1 VPLCYRARPRI
12 PHVEKKPL
20 NRPPKTARWERARGD
35 EVQRVRIE
43 PQQLRVASP
52 VASHALGAAG
62 RCDPGGAAAPRA
74 KSNCAFTIA
83 PARTS
88 YKERTENEKEDE
100 DAVEK
105 KDEDWAHD
113 CTIDIVSPHL
123 GSCITRHTYLIGS
136 LWRVLISSCESHRR
150 CSGGENRREH
160 RHLSTPTA
168 RSHPLPRQLLQSNI
182 WAHPQQYSAQIAR
195 TNELTRKHP
204 GPELGLLSGGLR
216 EALRE
221 SREPSR
227 SHLR

>member
-1 VPLCYRARPRI
+1 VATCSESGSNPSSRVLYLRFHLLPLEPLVGAILVVQLYPAR
-12 PHVEKKPL
+12 K
-20 NRPPKTARWERARGD
+20 A
-35 EVQRVRIE
+35 
-43 PQQLRVASP
+43 
-52 VASHALGAAG
+52 
-62 RCDPGGAAAPRA
+62 
-74 KSNCAFTIA
+74 IA
-83 PARTS
+83 PSPWRQRST
-88 YKERTENEKEDE
+88 KERTENEKEDE

-195 TNELTRKHP
+195 ANELTRKHP

>member
-1 VPLCYRARPRI
+1 M
-12 PHVEKKPL
+12 
-20 NRPPKTARWERARGD
+20 
-35 EVQRVRIE
+35 QRVRIE
-43 PQQLRVASP
+43 AQQPRAVSP
-52 VASHALGAAG
+52 VAPPALGAAG
-62 RCDPGGAAAPRA
+62 GCDPGGAAVPSA
-74 KSNCAFTIA
+74 KSNCTFSMA
-83 PARTS
+83 PARPNT
-88 YKERTENEKEDE
+88 KRIENQKEDE

-160 RHLSTPTA
+160 RHLSTSTA
-168 RSHPLPRQLLQSNI
+168 RAHPVPRQLLQSNI

-195 TNELTRKHP
+195 ANELTRKHP